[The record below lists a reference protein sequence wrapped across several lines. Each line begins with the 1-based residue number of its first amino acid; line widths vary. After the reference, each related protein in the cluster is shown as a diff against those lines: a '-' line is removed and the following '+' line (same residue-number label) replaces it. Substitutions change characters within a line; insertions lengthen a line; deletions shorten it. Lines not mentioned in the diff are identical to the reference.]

1 MNSMTPGSTAQTR
14 MLSAEDLLE
23 GSKAIHDITVP
34 PAILSPGDHANH
46 DAAEGGQVRLRPL
59 SIATLNLIARAARDD
74 ASLVPLLM
82 IQEAMVEPAMNLN
95 QIQRLHVG
103 LVHFLVSQ
111 INLISG
117 LSEDGESLTA
127 AVNSPLGRTHLLL
140 AKHFGWTPEQVSHL
154 TPGQVAVYLAGIETF
169 LQAESETA

>member
-1 MNSMTPGSTAQTR
+1 

-34 PAILSPGDHANH
+34 PAVLSPGDTA
-46 DAAEGGQVRLRPL
+46 DPDSAEVGQVRLRPL
-59 SIATLNLIARAARDD
+59 SIATLNLISRAARED

-111 INLISG
+111 INLLSG
-117 LSEDGESLTA
+117 LSEDGELLTD

-140 AKHFGWTPEQVSHL
+140 AKHFGWTPEQVSRL
-154 TPGQVAVYLAGIETF
+154 TPGQVAVYLAGIERF
-169 LQAESETA
+169 LQVESEEA

>member
-1 MNSMTPGSTAQTR
+1 MDNMAADFTERTR

-23 GSKAIHDITVP
+23 GSKAVHDIIVP
-34 PAILSPGDHANH
+34 PAILSPGSDSGH
-46 DAAEGGQVRLRPL
+46 DSAEVGRVRLRPL
-59 SIATLNLIARAARDD
+59 SISTLNLISRAARED

-95 QIQRLHVG
+95 QVQRLHVG

-117 LSEDGESLTA
+117 LSEDGDILTSA
-127 AVNSPLGRTHLLL
+127 ANSPLGRTHLLL
-140 AKHFGWTPEQVSHL
+140 AKHFGWTPEQVTQL
-154 TPGQVAVYLAGIETF
+154 TPGPVAVYLAGIERF
-169 LQAESETA
+169 LQAESEEA